1 MALTNKELPFDPR
14 RNFFLPN
21 SGPLIG
27 QNFFHK
33 KFRPNPGPKSWPIFG
48 WNYGAILGP
57 TFYT

>member
-14 RNFFLPN
+14 RKETKFRTTHWTKFV
-21 SGPLIG
+21 
-27 QNFFHK
+27 HK